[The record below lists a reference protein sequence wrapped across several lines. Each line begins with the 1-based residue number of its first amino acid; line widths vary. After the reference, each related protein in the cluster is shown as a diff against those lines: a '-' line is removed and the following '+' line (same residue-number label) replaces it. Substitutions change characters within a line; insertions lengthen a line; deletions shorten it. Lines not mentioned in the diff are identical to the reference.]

1 MSDNTFSFSATETGY
16 NHLKI
21 NKVCEDS
28 SGFYDDE
35 SMHICVV
42 ADGHGSDNYPR
53 TDRGS
58 KLAVEAAIKCCK
70 DFVGIADPKDV
81 LEDENNNYDLLMQL
95 AKSILREWHQAV
107 EEDYKEYPFIE
118 DELVNV
124 SEKYKT
130 KYLSDNED
138 ERNVQ
143 KAYGCTLILFVET
156 KGYSF
161 GMQIGDAKSVAI
173 DEDGESIEPIP
184 WDENCQLNVTTSICD
199 SDAIEEFRYF
209 VSKDSPVAVFCGS
222 DGIDDSYANP
232 DELYALYRSILKIF
246 IEHGREVGQNE
257 IKEYLPVLTKKG
269 SGDDVSIATIVDAQR
284 LKQMAAIL
292 DLRAELFKKVE
303 EEKEVNHSADVLAEQ
318 RSNLMKKVQSIA
330 TNILDVPDDAIIKL
344 KQLEQEVK
352 DKEARL
358 SEIELEKKDIE
369 NQIYGIN
376 KEKASDLV
384 KDNKLVG
391 ENNNKT
397 EESVELSGAAVK
409 TKPKKKSTESNKQ
422 QKEPVVDNVS
432 TDVRVMPSTTTQLS
446 GTFNNILK
454 ASPQNVV
461 QNEKESI
468 AIEKDSDNCQKDK

>member
-161 GMQIGDAKSVAI
+161 GMQIGDGKCVAI
-173 DEDGESIEPIP
+173 DEYGESIEPIP

-352 DKEARL
+352 NKEARL
-358 SEIELEKKDIE
+358 SEIELEKKNIE

-397 EESVELSGAAVK
+397 KESVELSGTAVK

-432 TDVRVMPSTTTQLS
+432 TEVRVMPSTTTQLS